1 MGAGASRF
9 RDHSGHP
16 QGCWGDDRSGCC
28 VEAGRQESAGRV
40 AQGKYLIR
48 PLRTQSRPT
57 TVSAAVQTAILL
69 QGEVQAA
76 VALFTGDDM
85 ANLRPDLLK
94 EREKPE
100 ELTPQPRPNVLLEA
114 GIASWDS
121 LLC

>member
-1 MGAGASRF
+1 MTTADIRKAVGATIARDVASRL
-9 RDHSGHP
+9 
-16 QGCWGDDRSGCC
+16 
-28 VEAGRQESAGRV
+28 VAKKVLERV

-94 EREKPE
+94 EGEKPE